1 MVRCAIM
8 RLLTQLMSYLG
19 VTVGLLGVVVAGAV
33 WLLKPDPTMA
43 TAAPRVAPIS
53 PRIADSIER
62 KKLDTPAPTPVVQTT
77 STTIEPQPMTPV
89 MQEAPAALTPA
100 PHRVQIRELSQRTAK
115 RKPLPHQRNAAAQN
129 VATHEAAATP
139 APPVARP
146 IATGRTDSPY

>member
-62 KKLDTPAPTPVVQTT
+62 KKLETPAPTPVVQTT
-77 STTIEPQPMTPV
+77 STTIEPQPITPV

-100 PHRVQIRELSQRTAK
+100 PHRVQIRELSQGMVK
-115 RKPLPHQRNAAAQN
+115 RKPPRHPRSIASPE
-129 VATHEAAATP
+129 VATQQVASTP
-139 APPVARP
+139 EPLAARP
-146 IATGRTDSPY
+146 IATARSDSPY